1 VREDA
6 PSREWAAK
14 GQPAT
19 EPAGGLS
26 TLVVH
31 GTADPLFPLD
41 HGRALADAIP
51 GARLIELRDVGHHL
65 PPPNSWQR
73 LTGTLVEHTA
83 HA

>member
-1 VREDA
+1 VSGPLRDS
-6 PSREWAAK
+6 PRLSRLE
-14 GQPAT
+14 
-19 EPAGGLS
+19 GLS

-65 PPPNSWQR
+65 PPPNTWQR